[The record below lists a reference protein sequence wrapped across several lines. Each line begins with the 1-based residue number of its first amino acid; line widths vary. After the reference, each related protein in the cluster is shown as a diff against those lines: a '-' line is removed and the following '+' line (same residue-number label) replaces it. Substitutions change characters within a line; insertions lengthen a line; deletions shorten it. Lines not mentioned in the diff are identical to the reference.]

1 MKIEHIYIISLDTS
15 DEFVNSA
22 VDKLNKSNLPNKTG
36 YTIMPAV
43 NGINDI
49 IHRDNV
55 RKFGVSLYENWKLQN
70 TDKEFWAREMSVG
83 EIGCVLSHINVWK
96 DAYKNGYGNVLILE
110 EDFEPSEIKDNKLIW
125 NILDELNSFDGIFFG
140 TKLQTGSE
148 NQEVGLNSFLKAGFV
163 YNAHAYIL
171 SKKGVCKIVET
182 NLNKLMDN
190 LIPTDEFLPATFTKH
205 LRKDIDG
212 IFETDMNVYVPKHEF
227 DKFFSQN
234 RHPQNKNSTTNP
246 VEGID
251 Y

>member
-110 EDFEPSEIKDNKLIW
+110 EDFEPSEIKDNKLTAIYH
-125 NILDELNSFDGIFFG
+125 NYDYIAFVKNSKLHNDKNAAYIYEHKDFRLNGKYYSNQNKFTKKSWRRFV
-140 TKLQTGSE
+140 KLQA
-148 NQEVGLNSFLKAGFV
+148 FL
-163 YNAHAYIL
+163 
-171 SKKGVCKIVET
+171 
-182 NLNKLMDN
+182 
-190 LIPTDEFLPATFTKH
+190 
-205 LRKDIDG
+205 
-212 IFETDMNVYVPKHEF
+212 
-227 DKFFSQN
+227 
-234 RHPQNKNSTTNP
+234 
-246 VEGID
+246 
-251 Y
+251 